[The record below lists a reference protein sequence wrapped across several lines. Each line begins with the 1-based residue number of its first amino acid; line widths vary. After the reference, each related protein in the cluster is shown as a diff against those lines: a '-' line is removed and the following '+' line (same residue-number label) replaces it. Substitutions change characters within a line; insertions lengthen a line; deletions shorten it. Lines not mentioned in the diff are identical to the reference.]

1 MTYALFKK
9 SEIFLEDEM
18 KKIFLPELLY
28 SIIILSIIPLIFY
41 NFDINKF
48 KYIFLLN
55 SIAAFLIFVPLQ
67 KNLKNE

>member
-9 SEIFLEDEM
+9 SEIFIEDEM

-28 SIIILSIIPLIFY
+28 SLIILSIIPLIFY
-41 NFDINKF
+41 NFDINTF

-55 SIAAFLIFVPLQ
+55 SIIAFLIFVPLQ